1 MPQIE
6 FFFTRVK
13 LTGLFLWSSQMEF
26 WLLRS
31 NKVGFSNKQEGNIEF
46 EVGFNFVGWINL
58 KLNF

>member
-26 WLLRS
+26 WLLRT
-31 NKVGFSNKQEGNIEF
+31 NKVGFSNKQGNIEF